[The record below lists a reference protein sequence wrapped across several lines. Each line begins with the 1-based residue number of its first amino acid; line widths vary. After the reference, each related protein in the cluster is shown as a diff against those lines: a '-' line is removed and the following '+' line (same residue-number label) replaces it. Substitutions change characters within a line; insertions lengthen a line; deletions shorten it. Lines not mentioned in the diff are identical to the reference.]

1 MDAGAETG
9 HFRRKAAVWGQGAL
23 NLLFP
28 PLCMACRA
36 PVAAAGQLCAQC
48 WGKIAFLEGAMC
60 ACCGL
65 PFDAN
70 LSDAD
75 SGGEMLCAACHAE
88 TPAFDRARSVMRY
101 DDASRGLVL
110 AFKWADRLDL
120 TPGLARWLDRA
131 GRALTTECDLIV
143 PVPLHRIR
151 LWRRRY
157 NQAAVAAAALS
168 RLCGTPFDPFVLRRI
183 RSTASQGTMVSAAA
197 RRRNVAAVFGIAE
210 RRRPSLQGRT
220 VLLVDDVHT
229 TGATLEACARVLKR
243 GGAARVF
250 ALTLARVVR
259 PHEAGL

>member
-65 PFDAN
+65 PFDAH
-70 LSDAD
+70 LGDAD

>member
-70 LSDAD
+70 LGDAN

>member
-9 HFRRKAAVWGQGAL
+9 HFRRKAAAWGQGTL

-65 PFDAN
+65 PFDA
-70 LSDAD
+70 DP
-75 SGGEMLCAACHAE
+75 GGEMLCAACHAVP
-88 TPAFDRARSVMRY
+88 PAFDRARAVMRY
-101 DDASRGLVL
+101 DDASRGLIL

-120 TPGLARWLDRA
+120 TPGLAHWLDRA
-131 GRALTTECDLIV
+131 GRALTAECDLIV
-143 PVPLHRIR
+143 PVPLHRFR

-157 NQAAVAAAALS
+157 NQAAIAGAALS
-168 RLCGTPFDPFVLRRI
+168 RLCGAPFDPFVLRRV
-183 RSTASQGTMVSAAA
+183 RATASQGTMPSAAA
-197 RRRNVAAVFGIAE
+197 RRRNVAAAFGIAE
-210 RRRPSLQGRT
+210 RRQPSLRRRT

-259 PHEAGL
+259 PHEAAL